1 MKKKPNLVKINRW
14 QKFWTPARIL
24 VIGFAS
30 LILLGGILLSL
41 PIASENGQGLPFH
54 DALFTATSAVCV
66 TGLIVVDT
74 GTYFSTFGELV
85 IISLIQVGGLGF
97 MTVATFVLMFTGRR
111 IGLKERLLI
120 QESLN
125 VSSMDGLIRLTR
137 NVVLFTLAIE
147 AFFAVILTIRFAQDF
162 PLGRAIYYGA
172 FHAVSAFCNAGFDLF
187 GDFKSLAD
195 YVGDPAVNLSIM
207 SLIIL
212 GGLGFTVMVDLGRK
226 AVARKHR
233 LSVHTKLVLIMSFA
247 LLVIGTLGYYQLE
260 HNNPDTLAELPAED
274 QWLASAFASTTAR
287 TAGYA
292 SINYETMSES
302 GQFWTVLL
310 MFIGASPGST
320 GGGVK
325 TVTTLV
331 ILLFVW
337 TVVTNKEHTVVYR
350 RTVSPRTIYKS
361 LTIAVIS
368 AMTII
373 LATMI
378 LVLTD
383 GKEFLRL
390 LFETTSAFATVGLS
404 TNLTPVLS
412 DSGQF
417 VIMIMMFIGRLGPL
431 TIALALAARANKQKG
446 DVKYPDGNLYVG

>member
-1 MKKKPNLVKINRW
+1 MKNNKKWKLKRW

-24 VIGFAS
+24 VIGFAT
-30 LILLGGILLSL
+30 LILLGSILLSL

-66 TGLIVVDT
+66 TGLVVVDT
-74 GTYFSTFGELV
+74 ATYFSTFGEVV
-85 IISLIQVGGLGF
+85 IITLIQVGALGF
-97 MTVATFVLMFTGRR
+97 MTVATFVLMFTGKR

-125 VSSMDGLIRLTR
+125 VTSLEGLIRLTR
-137 NVVLFTLAIE
+137 NVVLFTLGIE
-147 AFFAVILTIRFAQDF
+147 LFFAMLLTIRFAQDF
-162 PLGRAIYYGA
+162 TFGRALYYGI
-172 FHAVSAFCNAGFDLF
+172 FHAISAFCNAGFDLF
-187 GDFKSLAD
+187 GDYKSVAD
-195 YVGDPAVNLSIM
+195 YVGDPLVNLSLM
-207 SLIIL
+207 GLIVL

-226 AVARKHR
+226 TASRKHR

-247 LLVIGTLGYYQLE
+247 LLVLGTLGYYELE
-260 HNNPDTLAELPAED
+260 HNNPGTMANLSDGD
-274 QWLASAFASTTAR
+274 KWLASAFASTTAR

-292 SINYETMSES
+292 SVNYETMSEG

-310 MFIGASPGST
+310 MFVGASPGST
-320 GGGVK
+320 GGGIK

-331 ILLFVW
+331 IILFVW
-337 TVVTNKEHTVVYR
+337 TVITNKEHTVVYR
-350 RTVSPRTIYKS
+350 RSVSARVIYKS

-373 LATMI
+373 LATML

-390 LFETTSAFATVGLS
+390 LFESTSAFATVGLS

-412 DSGQF
+412 DAGQL

-431 TIALALAARANKQKG
+431 TIALALAARATRNKG
-446 DVKYPDGNLYVG
+446 DVRYPEGNLYVG